1 MSVTR
6 HRTLAADPPGHHP
19 AGDVDDVLALSGGV
33 LAGPIAAATHLADHI
48 GGLGGAIVAKGV
60 ETVRHRAQGNMDRRL
75 DVALDPLVD
84 FAHVDEPDFAIRP
97 QLQEFVHRD
106 FRNCHVATLLACF
119 AGTRDIQGLVDVGQ
133 CPRVDSNRLRVE
145 LVEDTVHCS
154 LTITEECDEVIE

>member
-1 MSVTR
+1 M
-6 HRTLAADPPGHHP
+6 AAGPPGHHS
-19 AGDVDDVLALSGGV
+19 AGNIDDVLAPCGGV
-33 LAGPIAAATHLADHI
+33 LARPNATATHSADHV
-48 GGLGGAIVAKGV
+48 GGLGGTIVTKGV
-60 ETVRHRAQGNMDRRL
+60 ETVGHRAQRNMDSGL
-75 DVALDPLVD
+75 DVAVDPLAA
-84 FAHVDEPDFAIRP
+84 FAHIDDPHVTIRL